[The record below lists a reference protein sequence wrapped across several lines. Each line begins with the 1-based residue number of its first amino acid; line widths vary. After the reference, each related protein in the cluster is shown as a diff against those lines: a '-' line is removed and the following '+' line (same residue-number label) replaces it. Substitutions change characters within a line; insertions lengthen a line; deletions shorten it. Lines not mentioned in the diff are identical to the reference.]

1 MGGIIPDIQGLGG
14 DRINL
19 YGIKATCKMYS
30 PKKYWSTLADAG
42 DLADT
47 SGFAPILHPFAPA
60 WFNQL
65 IDNLQFRA
73 LRRALALAA
82 VPPGVG
88 FLDVGCGTGRWVR
101 RYGELGFSAVGVDA
115 MIGML
120 QMARAYGTR
129 APLTTGL
136 AQSLPFPD
144 AAFDC
149 VSDITVVQ
157 HIPYELQS
165 KALHEMA
172 RVLKPGGRMIL
183 MEVICGKDLHI
194 GKDSHVFPRE
204 PRDWISQVEHCGIS
218 LIEWFGQEFLL
229 ADRLYVRLAQ
239 TLFGRKDNLVRQVQ
253 TVSHHS
259 LSRES
264 SVPHRVYWQLREITA
279 TFSAWFEPVVER
291 ICPASLATHG
301 MFVFRKEL

>member
-1 MGGIIPDIQGLGG
+1 
-14 DRINL
+14 
-19 YGIKATCKMYS
+19 MYS
-30 PKKYWSTLADAG
+30 PKKYWSNLADAS

-47 SGFAPILHPFAPA
+47 SGFAPILHPLAPA

-65 IDNLQFRA
+65 IDHLQFRA
-73 LRRALALAA
+73 LRRALVLAA
-82 VPPGVG
+82 VPPGAR

-115 MIGML
+115 TIGML
-120 QMARAYGTR
+120 QMARAYNTR

-136 AQSLPFPD
+136 AQSLPFSD
-144 AAFDC
+144 AVFDC

-165 KALHEMA
+165 KALQEMV

-183 MEVICGKDLHI
+183 MEVICGEGPRI

-204 PRDWISQVEHCGIS
+204 PRDWISQIEHCGVS

-239 TLFGRKDNLVRQVQ
+239 TLSGRKGSLVKQVQ
-253 TVSHHS
+253 SAS
-259 LSRES
+259 LDPSSRES
-264 SVPHRVYWQLREITA
+264 SVARRIYWQLRQITVP
-279 TFSAWFEPVVER
+279 FSVWFEPVVER